1 MKNLVSRGNAISTSI
16 ASDVFVFG
24 LILGSAFAVF
34 GQETTATTTVPAPQ
48 VKSAAEVLQPAV
60 TELRGVSLG
69 MTKDEVKAKLGKPLS
84 EDDKGFFYTFSN
96 TESAQIGLNA
106 DGKVRT
112 IALIY
117 SKGDSDA
124 PKFED
129 IFGPNVQVAAADN
142 GRIYKMIRYPSAGF
156 WVAYSKIGEDKDALT
171 TVTMKKIGDN

>member
-1 MKNLVSRGNAISTSI
+1 MKNVSSRGSAISRS
-16 ASDVFVFG
+16 ASSAVFVFG
-24 LILGSAFAVF
+24 LILGSVYGAF
-34 GQETTATTTVPAPQ
+34 GQETASASVPAPEA
-48 VKSAAEVLQPAV
+48 KPATEVLRPAV

-69 MTKDEVKAKLGKPLS
+69 MTKAEVKDKLGRPLS
-84 EDDKGFFYTFSN
+84 EDDNGLFYTFSN

-124 PKFED
+124 PKFQD
-129 IFGPNVQVAAADN
+129 IFGPDVQVAAADN
-142 GRIYKMIRYPSAGF
+142 GRIYKMVRYPAAGF
-156 WVAYSKIGEDKDALT
+156 WLAYSKIGEDKDALT